1 MKFRSLQLAV
11 MLLPLAAGAQDE
23 SARAA
28 YTLGHRLAEEGHYAQ
43 AAAELRKVPQG
54 DGLHPYAAR
63 ALLYSAWHSGLA
75 QLFVETAESL
85 LDSPDAEVAKLA
97 AASLA
102 EYQLCVLAE
111 ADSTGMA
118 ALHKIAAKDA
128 SLQPTIA
135 WLETQQ
141 MLLRGQLAAAAAAC
155 RQIDANRNFPMEVR
169 HRARL
174 ILADVLYAREEQ
186 AKLADETGQPA
197 EQPQAKP
204 AAISTIDEE
213 EDDDAPAADEPET
226 LQTLEGK
233 GEETL
238 LTFITANPDSP
249 LLGEAFRRLKAH
261 RAFQTSEYAR
271 TALNGWIQDTE
282 RHPRRATLALLVLQH
297 LLNRDDAPD
306 APLDTTCADTAAT
319 AYPQE
324 PATGIIILEQIRSL
338 YLRGRLDEAR
348 RLLPA
353 LPSTMPDARANTYAA
368 LWRAMLAEDN
378 AGEAWQKLLEETAST
393 GGSLPQLVRRNAY
406 IHALEH
412 NPDTQ
417 PDTDAPP
424 VEQAR
429 MHLVSAQRM
438 LCSPTA
444 SNTARAERE
453 LRALLDSPQVDAQ
466 TAFRARLL
474 LCEVEA
480 ARGHGEEALRR
491 VHALRVEA
499 STMPAG
505 LRLDFF
511 RTLEHAYRAAKSRK
525 EALECI
531 ISELRDALAKE
542 DMPAGLADPLRLHLA
557 SLMTISRQHRE
568 EAMALLR
575 RIIADHPRGDHEP
588 QALMMLAECTA
599 QGHAASALR
608 NAISLH
614 ERAAAHAD
622 KATAQHARI
631 RRAYYLVRLGDLQQ
645 AADDMRRILD
655 NESPAPKE
663 DALARMVLANAL
675 STGDDAA
682 RAEALS
688 CIQELVDGGLS
699 GLPRDWQFMV
709 LYAHGMRCL
718 RMGKPQSALDTFR
731 RIIALNPALHTRK
744 TDDEEWLFLY
754 RAATGA
760 IILMLEDGAYD
771 EALALT
777 ERVAKW
783 NTSHVTP
790 KWPRAF
796 MQWADE
802 IRQEHIHA
810 SRKGAK

>member
-1 MKFRSLQLAV
+1 MKMRSLQLAV
-11 MLLPLAAGAQDE
+11 MLLPLAAGAQDD

-43 AAAELRKVPQG
+43 AAAELRRVPQG
-54 DGLHPYAAR
+54 DELHPYAAR

-85 LDSPDAEVAKLA
+85 LDCPDAEVARLA

-102 EYQLCVLAE
+102 EYQLCVLEE

-118 ALHKIAAKDA
+118 ALHKIAAKDT

-135 WLETQQ
+135 LLEAQQ
-141 MLLRGQLAAAAAAC
+141 MLLRGQLDAADAAC
-155 RQIDANRNFPMEVR
+155 RQIDANRNFPQEVR

-186 AKLADETGQPA
+186 AKTADADGQPA
-197 EQPQAKP
+197 EKPQAKP
-204 AAISTIDEE
+204 ATATVDD
-213 EDDDAPAADEPET
+213 EDDTPVTDEPET

-271 TALNGWIQDTE
+271 TRLNDWINDPE
-282 RHPRRATLALLVLQH
+282 RHPRRATLSLLVLQH
-297 LLNRDDAPD
+297 LLNRDDTPD

-324 PATGIIILEQIRSL
+324 PATGVILLEQIRSL
-338 YLRGRLDEAR
+338 YLRGRMDEAR

-353 LPSTMPDARANTYAA
+353 LPSTLPGARANAYAA

-378 AGEAWQKLLEETAST
+378 ADEAWRKLLEETAST

-412 NPDTQ
+412 DANAQ
-417 PDTDAPP
+417 PDPAAPP

-429 MHLVSAQRM
+429 MHLLSAQRM
-438 LCSPTA
+438 LCSPVSA
-444 SNTARAERE
+444 DLARAERE
-453 LRALLDSPQVDAQ
+453 LRTLLNSPQVDAQ

-474 LCEVEA
+474 LCEVDT
-480 ARGHGEEALRR
+480 ARGHGEEAL
-491 VHALRVEA
+491 HQAQALREEA
-499 STMPAG
+499 STMPAE
-505 LRLDFF
+505 LRLDYY

-525 EALECI
+525 EAPECI
-531 ISELRDALAKE
+531 IAELQDALAKE
-542 DMPAGLADPLRLHLA
+542 DMPAELADPLRLHLA
-557 SLMTISRQHRE
+557 SLMTVSRHHRE

-575 RIIADHPRGDHEP
+575 RIVADHPRGEHEP
-588 QALMMLAECTA
+588 LALMLLAECTA
-599 QGHAASALR
+599 QGHAPSALR
-608 NAISLH
+608 DAIALH

-631 RRAYYLVRLGDLQQ
+631 RRASYLVRLGDLQE
-645 AADDMRRILD
+645 AADDMRRIL
-655 NESPAPKE
+655 NGESPAPRE

-688 CIQELVDGGLS
+688 CIQELVDGRLS
-699 GLPRDWQFMV
+699 ELPRDWQFMV
-709 LYAHGMRCL
+709 LLAHGMRCS
-718 RMGKPQSALDTFR
+718 RMGGAQPATAAFK
-731 RIIALNPALHTRK
+731 RIIAMNPALHTRK
-744 TDDEEWLFLY
+744 ADDEEWLYLY

-760 IILMLEDGAYD
+760 ILLMLEDGAYD
-771 EALALT
+771 EALELT

-783 NTSHVTP
+783 NAGHATP
-790 KWPRAF
+790 KWARAF

-810 SRKGAK
+810 SRKEGK

>member
-1 MKFRSLQLAV
+1 MKMRSLQLAV
-11 MLLPLAAGAQDE
+11 MLIPLAAGAQDDTV
-23 SARAA
+23 RTA

-54 DGLHPYAAR
+54 DELHPYAAR

-75 QLFVETAESL
+75 QLFVETAEAL
-85 LDSPDAEVAKLA
+85 LDCPDEEVARLA

-102 EYQLCVLAE
+102 EYQLCVLEE

-135 WLETQQ
+135 LLEAQQ
-141 MLLRGQLAAAAAAC
+141 MLLRGQLDAADAAC
-155 RQIDANRNFPMEVR
+155 RQIDANRDFPLEVR

-186 AKLADETGQPA
+186 AKTADATEQPA
-197 EQPQAKP
+197 EKPQAKP
-204 AAISTIDEE
+204 AAPATDD
-213 EDDDAPAADEPET
+213 DDDAPAADEPET

-238 LTFITANPDSP
+238 LAFITTNPDSP

-261 RAFQTSEYAR
+261 HAFQTSEYAR
-271 TALNGWIQDTE
+271 ARLNDWINDPE
-282 RHPRRATLALLVLQH
+282 RHPRRATLSLLVLQH
-297 LLNRDDAPD
+297 LLNRDDTPD

-324 PATGIIILEQIRSL
+324 PATGIILLEQIRSL
-338 YLRGRLDEAR
+338 YLRGRVDEAR

-353 LPSTMPDARANTYAA
+353 LPPTLPGARASAYAA
-368 LWRAMLAEDN
+368 LWSAMLAEDD
-378 AGEAWQKLLEETAST
+378 ADEAWQKLLEETAST

-412 NPDTQ
+412 DANARPD
-417 PDTDAPP
+417 PAAPA

-429 MHLVSAQRM
+429 MLLLSAQRM
-438 LCSPTA
+438 LCSPL
-444 SNTARAERE
+444 SSDPARAERE
-453 LRALLDSPQVDAQ
+453 LHILLDSPQVDAQ

-474 LCEVEA
+474 LCEVDA
-480 ARGHGEEALRR
+480 ARGHGEEALHQ
-491 VHALRVEA
+491 VQSLRDEA
-499 STMPAG
+499 STMPAE
-505 LRLDFF
+505 LRLDYY
-511 RTLEHAYRAAKSRK
+511 RTLEQAYRAAKSRK
-525 EALECI
+525 EAPECI
-531 ISELRDALAKE
+531 IAELRDAIAKE
-542 DMPAGLADPLRLHLA
+542 DMPAELADPLRLHLA
-557 SLMTISRQHRE
+557 SLMTVSRHHRE

-575 RIIADHPRGDHEP
+575 CIVADHPRGDHEP
-588 QALMMLAECTA
+588 LALMLLAECTA
-599 QGHAASALR
+599 QGHAPSALR
-608 NAISLH
+608 DAIALH

-631 RRAYYLVRLGDLQQ
+631 RRASYLVRLGDLQE
-645 AADDMRRILD
+645 AADDMCRILND
-655 NESPAPKE
+655 ESPAPRE

-682 RAEALS
+682 RAEAIS
-688 CIQELVDGGLS
+688 CVQELVDGRLS
-699 GLPRDWQFMV
+699 ELPRDWQFMV
-709 LYAHGMRCL
+709 LLAHGMRCS
-718 RMGKPQSALDTFR
+718 RMGEARPAIAAFK
-731 RIIALNPALHTRK
+731 RIVGMNPALHTRK
-744 TDDEEWLFLY
+744 ADDEEWLYLY

-760 IILMLEDGAYD
+760 ILLMLEDGSYD
-771 EALALT
+771 EALELT

-783 NTSHVTP
+783 NAGHATP
-790 KWPRAF
+790 KWARAF

-810 SRKGAK
+810 SRKEGK

>member
-1 MKFRSLQLAV
+1 MKMRSLQLAV

-54 DGLHPYAAR
+54 DELHPYAAR

-102 EYQLCVLAE
+102 EYQLCVLE
-111 ADSTGMA
+111 QADSTGMA

-135 WLETQQ
+135 LLEAQQ
-141 MLLRGQLAAAAAAC
+141 MLLRGQLDAADAAC
-155 RQIDANRNFPMEVR
+155 RQIDANRDFPQEVR

-186 AKLADETGQPA
+186 AKTADAAGQPA
-197 EQPQAKP
+197 EKPKAKP
-204 AAISTIDEE
+204 AAPANDD
-213 EDDDAPAADEPET
+213 DDDAPAADEPET

-238 LTFITANPDSP
+238 LAFITANPDSP
-249 LLGEAFRRLKAH
+249 LLDEAFRRLKAH
-261 RAFQTSEYAR
+261 QAFQTSEYAR
-271 TALNGWIQDTE
+271 TRLNGWIQDPE
-282 RHPRRATLALLVLQH
+282 RHPRRATLSLLVLQH
-297 LLNRDDAPD
+297 LLNRDDTPD

-324 PATGIIILEQIRSL
+324 PATGIILLEQIRSL
-338 YLRGRLDEAR
+338 YLRGRMDEAR

-353 LPSTMPDARANTYAA
+353 LPSTLPDARANAYAA

-378 AGEAWQKLLEETAST
+378 ADDAWRKLLEDTAST
-393 GGSLPQLVRRNAY
+393 SGSLPQLVRRNAY

-412 NPDTQ
+412 DANAQ
-417 PDTDAPP
+417 PDPAAPA

-429 MHLVSAQRM
+429 MRLLSAQRM
-438 LCSPTA
+438 LCSPL
-444 SNTARAERE
+444 SSDLGHAERE

-474 LCEVEA
+474 LCEVDA
-480 ARGHGEEALRR
+480 VRGHGEEALRQAQ
-491 VHALRVEA
+491 ALREEA
-499 STMPAG
+499 STMPAEM
-505 LRLDFF
+505 RLDYY
-511 RTLEHAYRAAKSRK
+511 RTLEQAYRAAMSRK
-525 EALECI
+525 EAPECI
-531 ISELRDALAKE
+531 IAELQDALDKE
-542 DMPAGLADPLRLHLA
+542 DMPAELADPLRLHLA
-557 SLMTISRQHRE
+557 SLMTVSRHHRV

-588 QALMMLAECTA
+588 LALMLLAECTA
-599 QGHAASALR
+599 QGHAPSALR
-608 NAISLH
+608 DAIALH

-631 RRAYYLVRLGDLQQ
+631 RRASYLVRLGDLQE
-645 AADDMRRILD
+645 AADDMRRIL
-655 NESPAPKE
+655 NEESPAPRE

-682 RAEALS
+682 RGEALS
-688 CIQELVDGGLS
+688 CMQELVDGRLS
-699 GLPRDWQFMV
+699 ELPRDWQFMV
-709 LYAHGMRCL
+709 LLAHGMRCS
-718 RMGKPQSALDTFR
+718 RMGEAQPATAAFK
-731 RIIALNPALHTRK
+731 RIIAMNPALHTRK
-744 TDDEEWLFLY
+744 ADDEEWLYLY

-760 IILMLEDGAYD
+760 ILLMLEDGSYD
-771 EALALT
+771 EALELT

-783 NTSHVTP
+783 NAGHATP
-790 KWPRAF
+790 KWARAF

-810 SRKGAK
+810 TRKEGK

>member
-1 MKFRSLQLAV
+1 MKMRSLQLAV
-11 MLLPLAAGAQDE
+11 MLLPLAAGAQDDTV
-23 SARAA
+23 RAA

-54 DGLHPYAAR
+54 DELHPYAAR

-85 LDSPDAEVAKLA
+85 LDCPDEEVARLA

-102 EYQLCVLAE
+102 EYQLCVLEE

-135 WLETQQ
+135 LLEAQQ
-141 MLLRGQLAAAAAAC
+141 MLLRGQLDAADAAC
-155 RQIDANRNFPMEVR
+155 RQIDANRDFPQEVR
-169 HRARL
+169 NRARL

-186 AKLADETGQPA
+186 AKTADEIEQPA
-197 EQPQAKP
+197 EKPQAKP
-204 AAISTIDEE
+204 AAAANDD
-213 EDDDAPAADEPET
+213 DDDAPAADEPET

-238 LTFITANPDSP
+238 LAFITANPDSP

-261 RAFQTSEYAR
+261 HAFQTSEYAR
-271 TALNGWIQDTE
+271 TRLNDWINDPE
-282 RHPRRATLALLVLQH
+282 RHPRRATLSLLVLQH

-324 PATGIIILEQIRSL
+324 PATGIILLEQIRSL
-338 YLRGRLDEAR
+338 YLRGRVDEAR

-353 LPSTMPDARANTYAA
+353 LPSTLPGARANAYAA

-378 AGEAWQKLLEETAST
+378 ADDAWRELLEETASP

-412 NPDTQ
+412 NANAQ
-417 PDTDAPP
+417 PDPAAPP

-429 MHLVSAQRM
+429 MRLLSAQRM
-438 LCSPTA
+438 LCSPL
-444 SNTARAERE
+444 SSDLARAERE

-474 LCEVEA
+474 LCEVDTV
-480 ARGHGEEALRR
+480 RGHGEEAL
-491 VHALRVEA
+491 HQAQALRVEA
-499 STMPAG
+499 STMPAE
-505 LRLDFF
+505 LRLEYH

-525 EALECI
+525 EAPECI
-531 ISELRDALAKE
+531 IAELRDAIAKE
-542 DMPAGLADPLRLHLA
+542 DMPAELADPLRLHLA
-557 SLMTISRQHRE
+557 SLMTVSRHHRE

-575 RIIADHPRGDHEP
+575 RIVADHPRGDHEP
-588 QALMMLAECTA
+588 LALMLLAECTA
-599 QGHAASALR
+599 QGHAPSALR
-608 NAISLH
+608 DAIALH

-631 RRAYYLVRLGDLQQ
+631 RRASYLVRLGDLQE
-645 AADDMRRILD
+645 AADDMRRILND
-655 NESPAPKE
+655 ESPAPRE

-675 STGDDAA
+675 STGDAAA
-682 RAEALS
+682 RAEAIS
-688 CIQELVDGGLS
+688 CMQELVDGRLS
-699 GLPRDWQFMV
+699 ELPRDWQFMV
-709 LYAHGMRCL
+709 LLAHGMRCS
-718 RMGKPQSALDTFR
+718 RMGEAQPATAAFK
-731 RIIALNPALHTRK
+731 RIIAMNPALHTRK
-744 TDDEEWLFLY
+744 ADDEEWLYLY

-760 IILMLEDGAYD
+760 ILLMLEDGAYD
-771 EALALT
+771 EALELT

-783 NTSHVTP
+783 NAAHATP
-790 KWPRAF
+790 KWARAF

-810 SRKGAK
+810 SRKGGK

>member
-1 MKFRSLQLAV
+1 MKMRSLQLAV

-54 DGLHPYAAR
+54 DELHPYAAR

-85 LDSPDAEVAKLA
+85 LDCPDEEVARLA

-102 EYQLCVLAE
+102 EYQLCVLEE

-118 ALHKIAAKDA
+118 TLHKIAAKDA
-128 SLQPTIA
+128 TLQPTIA
-135 WLETQQ
+135 LLEAQQ
-141 MLLRGQLAAAAAAC
+141 MLLRGQLDAADAAC
-155 RQIDANRNFPMEVR
+155 RQIDANRDFPQEVR

-186 AKLADETGQPA
+186 AKTADEIEQPA
-197 EQPQAKP
+197 EKPQAKP
-204 AAISTIDEE
+204 AAAANDD
-213 EDDDAPAADEPET
+213 DDDAPAADEPET

-238 LTFITANPDSP
+238 LAFITANPDSP

-261 RAFQTSEYAR
+261 HAFQTSEYAR
-271 TALNGWIQDTE
+271 TRLNDWINDPE
-282 RHPRRATLALLVLQH
+282 RHPRRATLSLLVLQH

-324 PATGIIILEQIRSL
+324 PATGIILLEQIRSL
-338 YLRGRLDEAR
+338 YLRGRVDEAR

-353 LPSTMPDARANTYAA
+353 LPSTLPGARANAYAA
-368 LWRAMLAEDN
+368 LWRAMLAEVN
-378 AGEAWQKLLEETAST
+378 ADDAWQKLLEETAST
-393 GGSLPQLVRRNAY
+393 VGSLPQLVRRNAY

-412 NPDTQ
+412 DANARPD
-417 PDTDAPP
+417 PAAPP

-429 MHLVSAQRM
+429 MRLLSAQRM
-438 LCSPTA
+438 LCSPV
-444 SNTARAERE
+444 SSDTARAERE

-474 LCEVEA
+474 LCEVDT
-480 ARGHGEEALRR
+480 ARGHGEEALRQAQ
-491 VHALRVEA
+491 ALREEA
-499 STMPAG
+499 STMPAE
-505 LRLDFF
+505 LRLDYY
-511 RTLEHAYRAAKSRK
+511 RTLEQAYRAAKSRK
-525 EALECI
+525 EAPECI
-531 ISELRDALAKE
+531 IAELRDALDEE
-542 DMPAGLADPLRLHLA
+542 DMPAELADPLRLHLA
-557 SLMTISRQHRE
+557 SLMTVSRHHRV

-575 RIIADHPRGDHEP
+575 RIVADHPRGDHEP
-588 QALMMLAECTA
+588 LALMLLAECTA
-599 QGHAASALR
+599 QGHAPSALR
-608 NAISLH
+608 DAIALH

-631 RRAYYLVRLGDLQQ
+631 RRASYLVRLGDLQE
-645 AADDMRRILD
+645 AADDMRRILND
-655 NESPAPKE
+655 ESPAPRE
-663 DALARMVLANAL
+663 NALARMVLANAL

-688 CIQELVDGGLS
+688 CIQELVDGRLS
-699 GLPRDWQFMV
+699 ELPRDWQFMV
-709 LYAHGMRCL
+709 LLAHGMRCS
-718 RMGKPQSALDTFR
+718 RMGEAQRAIAAFQ
-731 RIIALNPALHTRK
+731 RIIAMNPALHTRK
-744 TDDEEWLFLY
+744 ADDEEWLYLY

-760 IILMLEDGAYD
+760 ILLMLEDGSYD
-771 EALALT
+771 EALELT

-783 NTSHVTP
+783 NAGHATP
-790 KWPRAF
+790 KWARAF

-810 SRKGAK
+810 ARKEGK

>member
-1 MKFRSLQLAV
+1 MKLRSLQLAV
-11 MLLPLAAGAQDE
+11 MLLPLAAGAQDDT
-23 SARAA
+23 ARAA

-43 AAAELRKVPQG
+43 AAEELRKVPQA
-54 DGLHPYAAR
+54 DELHPYAAR

-85 LDSPDAEVAKLA
+85 LNCPDAEVAGLA

-102 EYQLCVLAE
+102 EYQLCVLEE

-135 WLETQQ
+135 LLEAQQ
-141 MLLRGQLAAAAAAC
+141 MLLRGQLDAADAAC
-155 RQIDANRNFPMEVR
+155 RQIDANRDFPQEVR

-186 AKLADETGQPA
+186 AKTADAAEQPA
-197 EQPQAKP
+197 EKPQAKP
-204 AAISTIDEE
+204 AAAAVN
-213 EDDDAPAADEPET
+213 DDDDDVPAADEPET

-238 LTFITANPDSP
+238 LAFITANPDSP

-261 RAFQTSEYAR
+261 HAFQSSEYAR
-271 TALNGWIQDTE
+271 TRLNEWINDPE
-282 RHPRRATLALLVLQH
+282 RHPRRATLSLLVLQH
-297 LLNRDDAPD
+297 LLNRDDTPD

-324 PATGIIILEQIRSL
+324 PATGVILLEQIRSL
-338 YLRGRLDEAR
+338 YLRGRMDEAR

-353 LPSTMPDARANTYAA
+353 LPSTLPGARANAYAA

-378 AGEAWQKLLEETAST
+378 ADDAWQELLEETAST

-412 NPDTQ
+412 NANAQ
-417 PDTDAPP
+417 PDPAAPP

-429 MHLVSAQRM
+429 MRLLSARRM
-438 LCSPTA
+438 LCSPLSA
-444 SNTARAERE
+444 DLARAERE

-474 LCEVEA
+474 LCEVDTL
-480 ARGHGEEALRR
+480 RGHGEEALRQ
-491 VHALRVEA
+491 AQTLREEA
-499 STMPAG
+499 STMPAE
-505 LRLDFF
+505 LRLEYY
-511 RTLEHAYRAAKSRK
+511 RTLEHAFRAAKSRK
-525 EALECI
+525 EAPECI
-531 ISELRDALAKE
+531 IAELRDALDKE
-542 DMPAGLADPLRLHLA
+542 DMPTELADPLRLHLA
-557 SLMTISRQHRE
+557 SLMTVSRHHRE

-575 RIIADHPRGDHEP
+575 RFIADHPRGDHEP
-588 QALMMLAECTA
+588 LALMLLAECTA
-599 QGHAASALR
+599 QGHAPSALR
-608 NAISLH
+608 DAIALH

-631 RRAYYLVRLGDLQQ
+631 RRASYLVRLGDLQE
-645 AADDMRRILD
+645 AADDMRRIL
-655 NESPAPKE
+655 NGESPAPRE

-688 CIQELVDGGLS
+688 CVQELVDGRLS
-699 GLPRDWQFMV
+699 ELPRDWQFMV
-709 LYAHGMRCL
+709 LLAHGMRCS
-718 RMGKPQSALDTFR
+718 RMGEAQPATAAFK
-731 RIIALNPALHTRK
+731 RIIAMDPALHTRK
-744 TDDEEWLFLY
+744 ADDEEWLYLY

-760 IILMLEDGAYD
+760 ILLMLEDGAYD
-771 EALALT
+771 EALELT

-783 NTSHVTP
+783 NAAHATP
-790 KWPRAF
+790 KWARAF

-810 SRKGAK
+810 SRKEGK

>member
-1 MKFRSLQLAV
+1 MKMRSLQLAV

-54 DGLHPYAAR
+54 DELHPYAAR

-85 LDSPDAEVAKLA
+85 LDCPDAEVAKLA

-102 EYQLCVLAE
+102 EYQLCVLE
-111 ADSTGMA
+111 ETDSSGMA

-128 SLQPTIA
+128 TLQPTIA
-135 WLETQQ
+135 LLEAQQ
-141 MLLRGQLAAAAAAC
+141 MLLRGQLDAADAAC
-155 RQIDANRNFPMEVR
+155 RQIDANRDFPLEVR

-186 AKLADETGQPA
+186 AKTADAAGEPA
-197 EQPQAKP
+197 GKPQAKP
-204 AAISTIDEE
+204 AAAAAADDDE
-213 EDDDAPAADEPET
+213 DAPAADEPET

-238 LTFITANPDSP
+238 LAFITTNPDSP

-261 RAFQTSEYAR
+261 QAFQTSEYAR
-271 TALNGWIQDTE
+271 SRLNDWINDPE
-282 RHPRRATLALLVLQH
+282 RHPRRATLSLLVLQH
-297 LLNRDDAPD
+297 LLNRDDTQD

-324 PATGIIILEQIRSL
+324 PATGIILLEQIRSL
-338 YLRGRLDEAR
+338 YLRGRVDEAR

-353 LPSTMPDARANTYAA
+353 LPSTLPGARANAYAA
-368 LWRAMLAEDN
+368 LWRAMLAEDD
-378 AGEAWQKLLEETAST
+378 ADETWQKLLEETSTT

-412 NPDTQ
+412 
-417 PDTDAPP
+417 DANARPAP
-424 VEQAR
+424 ATPAVEQAR
-429 MHLVSAQRM
+429 MHLLSAQRM
-438 LCSPTA
+438 LCSALSSDLP
-444 SNTARAERE
+444 RAERE

-474 LCEVEA
+474 LCEVDA
-480 ARGHGEEALRR
+480 ARGHGEEALHQ
-491 VHALRVEA
+491 VQSLREEA
-499 STMPAG
+499 STMPAE
-505 LRLDFF
+505 LRLDYY

-525 EALECI
+525 EAPECI
-531 ISELRDALAKE
+531 IAELRDALDKE
-542 DMPAGLADPLRLHLA
+542 DMPAELADPLRLHLA
-557 SLMTISRQHRE
+557 SLMTVSRHHRE

-575 RIIADHPRGDHEP
+575 RIVADHPRGDHEP
-588 QALMMLAECTA
+588 LALMLLAECTA
-599 QGHAASALR
+599 QGHAPSALR
-608 NAISLH
+608 DAIALH

-631 RRAYYLVRLGDLQQ
+631 RRASYLVRLGDLQE
-645 AADDMRRILD
+645 AANDMRRIL
-655 NESPAPKE
+655 NEESPAPRE

-682 RAEALS
+682 RAEAIS
-688 CIQELVDGGLS
+688 CVQELVDGRLS
-699 GLPRDWQFMV
+699 ELPRDWQFMV
-709 LYAHGMRCL
+709 LLAHGMRCS
-718 RMGKPQSALDTFR
+718 RMGEVQPAIAAFK
-731 RIIALNPALHTRK
+731 RIVDMNPALHTRK
-744 TDDEEWLFLY
+744 ADDEEWLYLY

-760 IILMLEDGAYD
+760 ILLMLEDGSYD
-771 EALALT
+771 EALELT

-783 NTSHVTP
+783 NAAHATP
-790 KWPRAF
+790 KWARAF

-810 SRKGAK
+810 SRKEGK

>member
-1 MKFRSLQLAV
+1 MKMRSLQLAV
-11 MLLPLAAGAQDE
+11 MLLPLAAGAQDDT
-23 SARAA
+23 ARAA

-54 DGLHPYAAR
+54 DELHPYAAR

-85 LDSPDAEVAKLA
+85 LDCPDAEVARLA

-102 EYQLCVLAE
+102 EYQLCVLEE
-111 ADSTGMA
+111 ADSTGMT

-135 WLETQQ
+135 LLEAQQ
-141 MLLRGQLAAAAAAC
+141 MLLRGQLDAADAAC
-155 RQIDANRNFPMEVR
+155 RQIDANRDFPLEVR

-186 AKLADETGQPA
+186 AKTADAA
-197 EQPQAKP
+197 EQPVGKPQAKP
-204 AAISTIDEE
+204 AAAAAIDD
-213 EDDDAPAADEPET
+213 DDDAPAADEPET

-238 LTFITANPDSP
+238 LAFITANPDSP

-261 RAFQTSEYAR
+261 QAFQTSEYAR
-271 TALNGWIQDTE
+271 TRLNDWINDPE

-297 LLNRDDAPD
+297 LLNRDDTPD

-324 PATGIIILEQIRSL
+324 PATGIILLEQIRSL
-338 YLRGRLDEAR
+338 YLRGRMDEAR
-348 RLLPA
+348 RLLPS
-353 LPSTMPDARANTYAA
+353 LPSTLPGARANAHAA

-378 AGEAWQKLLEETAST
+378 ADEAWRKLLEETAST
-393 GGSLPQLVRRNAY
+393 GGSLPRLVRRNAY

-412 NPDTQ
+412 DANAQ
-417 PDTDAPP
+417 PDPAAPA

-429 MHLVSAQRM
+429 MHLLSAQRM
-438 LCSPTA
+438 LCSPLF
-444 SNTARAERE
+444 SDLARTERE

-474 LCEVEA
+474 LCEVDT
-480 ARGHGEEALRR
+480 ARGQGEEALRQ
-491 VHALRVEA
+491 VQALREEA
-499 STMPAG
+499 STLPAE
-505 LRLDFF
+505 LRLEYY

-525 EALECI
+525 ETPECI
-531 ISELRDALAKE
+531 IAELRDALA
-542 DMPAGLADPLRLHLA
+542 DDNMPAELADPLRLHLA
-557 SLMTISRQHRE
+557 SLMTVSRHHRE

-575 RIIADHPRGDHEP
+575 RIVADHPRGDHEP
-588 QALMMLAECTA
+588 LALMLLAECTA
-599 QGHAASALR
+599 QGHAPSALR
-608 NAISLH
+608 DAIALH

-631 RRAYYLVRLGDLQQ
+631 RRASYLVRLGNLQQ
-645 AADDMRRILD
+645 AADDMRRIL
-655 NESPAPKE
+655 NEESPAPRE

-675 STGDDAA
+675 STGDDSA

-688 CIQELVDGGLS
+688 CMQELVDGRLS
-699 GLPRDWQFMV
+699 ELPREWQFMV
-709 LYAHGMRCL
+709 LLAHGMRCS
-718 RMGKPQSALDTFR
+718 RMGETLPAIAAFK
-731 RIIALNPALHTRK
+731 RIIAMNPALHTRK
-744 TDDEEWLFLY
+744 ADDEEWLYLY

-760 IILMLEDGAYD
+760 ILLMLEDGSYD
-771 EALALT
+771 EALELT

-783 NTSHVTP
+783 NAGHASP
-790 KWPRAF
+790 KWARAF

-810 SRKGAK
+810 SRKEGK